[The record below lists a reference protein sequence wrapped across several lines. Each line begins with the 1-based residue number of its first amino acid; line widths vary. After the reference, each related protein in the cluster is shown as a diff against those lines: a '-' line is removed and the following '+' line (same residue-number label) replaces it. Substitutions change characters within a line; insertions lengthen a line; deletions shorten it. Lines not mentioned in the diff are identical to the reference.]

1 MIKILIADD
10 HQLVREG
17 IRRIL
22 EEEEDF
28 TIVGEAG
35 GGKEALELVEQC
47 GPDVVLLDVA
57 MPGLDGVETT
67 RRLARQRKPVT
78 RVVIVTMYAD
88 EHHAAR
94 LLRMG
99 ASGYVVKDAAP
110 SELAEAIRTVHQGRR
125 FVSQSLREAL
135 ALRFVDGP
143 GREPMDSLTDREFQ
157 VLRRL
162 VAGATHREIADEL
175 SISAKTVD
183 AHRLNLLAKLRLRN
197 NAELT
202 NFAMQHGLMNV

>member
-22 EEEEDF
+22 EEEDDF
-28 TIVGEAG
+28 TVAGEASD
-35 GGKEALELVEQC
+35 GKEALELADETQ
-47 GPDVVLLDVA
+47 PDVVLLDVA
-57 MPGLDGVETT
+57 MPGLDGVEAT
-67 RRLARQRKPVT
+67 RRLTKRKSDC

-99 ASGYVVKDAAP
+99 AMGYVVKDAAP
-110 SELAEAIRTVHQGRR
+110 SELAEAIRTAYAGKR
-125 FVSQSLREAL
+125 FVSESLREAL
-135 ALRFVDGP
+135 ALRFVDSP
-143 GREPMDSLTDREFQ
+143 EREPIDSLTNREFQ

-162 VAGATHREIADEL
+162 AAGATHREIAEEL

-183 AHRLNLLAKLRLRN
+183 AHRLNLLSKLNLRN

-202 NFAMQHGLMNV
+202 SFAAQNNLINL

>member
-22 EEEEDF
+22 EEEDDF
-28 TIVGEAG
+28 AIVGEAAD
-35 GGKEALELVEQC
+35 GKEAIELAEATE
-47 GPDVVLLDVA
+47 PDVVLLDVA
-57 MPGLDGVETT
+57 MPNLDGVEAT
-67 RRLARQRKPVT
+67 RRFTRSKKPSCK
-78 RVVIVTMYAD
+78 VVIVTMYAD

-99 ASGYVVKDAAP
+99 ALGYVVKDAAP
-110 SELAEAIRTVHQGRR
+110 SELAEAIRTAHDGRR
-125 FVSQSLREAL
+125 FVSESLREAL
-135 ALRFVDGP
+135 ALRFVDSP
-143 GREPMDSLTDREFQ
+143 EREPIDSLTNREFQ

-162 VAGATHREIADEL
+162 AAGATHREIAEEL

-183 AHRLNLLAKLRLRN
+183 AHRLNLLSKLNLRN

-202 NFAMQHGLMNV
+202 SFAARNGVINL

>member
-1 MIKILIADD
+1 MVRILIADD

-22 EEEEDF
+22 EDEADF
-28 TIVGEAG
+28 QVVGEAAD
-35 GGKEALELVEQC
+35 GKQAIDLVEQSH
-47 GPDVVLLDVA
+47 PDVVLLDVA
-57 MPGLDGVETT
+57 MPGLDGVEAT
-67 RRLARQRKPVT
+67 RRLAKQQPET
-78 RVVIVTMYAD
+78 RVLVVTMYAD

-99 ASGYVVKDAAP
+99 AAGYVVKDAAP

-125 FVSQSLREAL
+125 FVSEPLREAL

-143 GREPMDSLTDREFQ
+143 DREPIDLLTNREFQ

-162 VAGATHREIADEL
+162 AAGATHREIAEEL
-175 SISAKTVD
+175 SISVKTVD
-183 AHRLNLLAKLRLRN
+183 AHRLNLLAKLNLRN

-202 NFAMQHGLMNV
+202 SFAMQHGLVNG

>member
-1 MIKILIADD
+1 MIRIVIADD

-22 EEEEDF
+22 DDDSEFE
-28 TIVGEAG
+28 IVGEAAD
-35 GGKEALELVEQC
+35 GKQALQLVEDQL
-47 GPDVVLLDVA
+47 PDVILLDVA
-57 MPGLDGVETT
+57 MPGVDGVETT
-67 RRLARQRKPVT
+67 RRLSKMKSAPRI
-78 RVVIVTMYAD
+78 VVVTMYAD

-99 ASGYVVKDAAP
+99 ALGYVVKDAAP
-110 SELAEAIRTVHQGRR
+110 SELAESIRTVHAGKR

-135 ALRFVDGP
+135 ALRFVDSP
-143 GREPMDSLTDREFQ
+143 EREPIDSLTNREFQ

-162 VAGATHREIADEL
+162 IAGANHREIAEEL
-175 SISAKTVD
+175 DISIKTVD
-183 AHRLNLLAKLRLRN
+183 AHRLNLLAKLGLRN

-202 NFAMQHGLMNV
+202 KFAMQHGMGEG